1 MRLPCYQP
9 NDRKRVVAEQ
19 RPSRAEAGLPDDAFV
34 YCSLNGMQKI
44 TPRTFQRWMTI
55 LGQVP
60 GSVLWILSGTAETNG
75 RLRKAAGEH
84 GIAAE
89 RIVFAE
95 KMMLNLLTLTY
106 KDNLNKMQKHVQD
119 KY

>member
-9 NDRKRVVAEQ
+9 NDRKRVVAER

-60 GSVLWILSGTAETNG
+60 DSVLWILSGTAETNG
-75 RLRKAAGEH
+75 RLRKAAGGAWHRGGAHRVRGED
-84 GIAAE
+84 GEPRASRALSAGGS
-89 RIVFAE
+89 VPG
-95 KMMLNLLTLTY
+95 
-106 KDNLNKMQKHVQD
+106 
-119 KY
+119 